1 MERIMGV
8 LDIKLSNEEENI
20 LLDALDIVKNL
31 DTEIYEIK
39 EKDIT
44 TDHLNL
50 IRCKDALAYIME
62 RFGSDNAKIETH
74 EIMSDTTQDKIET
87 SENPFDKVEEDV
99 SMRENTMEQILDASE
114 KTAED
119 VVENTN
125 ASDGMIEETSEDST
139 IFEEMSE
146 YNIPFDEKKEE
157 LMEKEIV
164 FPQTYE
170 ELLKQFETNEGCAAF
185 ARWAESKG
193 TKDLYFAND
202 ADGILLRNS
211 SKQDGIGND
220 ANYVCLKFA
229 DMIGTGIYD
238 DHSYQF
244 IVFTYSQAKGTSY
257 EAYENIEYAIRGYK
271 TALMEF
277 CKKKF
282 EEKLDKCIA
291 SCNNASV
298 AFANS
303 ATAEEMA
310 GYYMAT
316 FPKERWNA
324 FWEERNGNMSK
335 RDRKTE
341 KILKGL
347 MD

>member
-31 DTEIYEIK
+31 DTEIHKIK

-50 IRCKDALAYIME
+50 IRCRDMLTCILE
-62 RFGSDNAKIETH
+62 RFGSDNAKTETH
-74 EIMSDTTQDKIET
+74 EIMPDTTKNNIEM
-87 SENPFDKVEEDV
+87 SENPFDKVEKDV
-99 SMRENTMEQILDASE
+99 STRENTMEQILDASE

-125 ASDGMIEETSEDST
+125 TSEDST
-139 IFEEMSE
+139 SE
-146 YNIPFDEKKEE
+146 KMNENNIPLDEKKEE
-157 LMEKEIV
+157 TMEKEIV

-170 ELLKQFETNEGCAAF
+170 ELVKQFETNDGCAAF

-193 TKDLYFAND
+193 AKDLYFAN

-238 DHSYQF
+238 NHAYQF
-244 IVFTYSQAKGTSY
+244 IVFTYSQTKGTSY

-277 CKKKF
+277 CEKKF
-282 EEKLDKCIA
+282 EAKFDKCLA
-291 SCNNASV
+291 SYNNVSV

>member
-1 MERIMGV
+1 M
-8 LDIKLSNEEENI
+8 
-20 LLDALDIVKNL
+20 L
-31 DTEIYEIK
+31 DTSE
-39 EKDIT
+39 
-44 TDHLNL
+44 
-50 IRCKDALAYIME
+50 
-62 RFGSDNAKIETH
+62 ETA
-74 EIMSDTTQDKIET
+74 
-87 SENPFDKVEEDV
+87 
-99 SMRENTMEQILDASE
+99 ENTVEDTDSSE
-114 KTAED
+114 
-119 VVENTN
+119 
-125 ASDGMIEETSEDST
+125 GMIEETSEDHISK
-139 IFEEMSE
+139 EMSE

-157 LMEKEIV
+157 LMKKEIV

-257 EAYENIEYAIRGYK
+257 EAYENIKYAIRGYK

-282 EEKLDKCIA
+282 EAKLDKCIA
-291 SCNNASV
+291 SYNNVSV

>member
-31 DTEIYEIK
+31 DTEIHKIK

-50 IRCKDALAYIME
+50 IRCRDMLTCILE
-62 RFGSDNAKIETH
+62 RFGSDNAKTETH
-74 EIMSDTTQDKIET
+74 EIMPDTTKNNIEM
-87 SENPFDKVEEDV
+87 SENPFDKVEEDA
-99 SMRENTMEQILDASE
+99 STRENTMEQILDASE

-125 ASDGMIEETSEDST
+125 TSEDST
-139 IFEEMSE
+139 SE
-146 YNIPFDEKKEE
+146 KMNENNIPLDEKKEE
-157 LMEKEIV
+157 TMEKEIV

-170 ELLKQFETNEGCAAF
+170 ELVKQFETNDGCAAF

-193 TKDLYFAND
+193 AKDLYFAN

-238 DHSYQF
+238 NHAYQF
-244 IVFTYSQAKGTSY
+244 IVFTYSQTKGTSY

-277 CKKKF
+277 CEKKF
-282 EEKLDKCIA
+282 EAKFDKCLA
-291 SCNNASV
+291 SYNNVSV

>member
-31 DTEIYEIK
+31 DTEIHKIK

-50 IRCKDALAYIME
+50 IRCRDMLTCILE
-62 RFGSDNAKIETH
+62 RFGSDNAKTETH
-74 EIMSDTTQDKIET
+74 EIMPDTTKNNIEM

-99 SMRENTMEQILDASE
+99 STRENTMEQILDASE

-125 ASDGMIEETSEDST
+125 TSEDST
-139 IFEEMSE
+139 SE
-146 YNIPFDEKKEE
+146 KMNENNIPLDEKKEE
-157 LMEKEIV
+157 TMEKEIV

-170 ELLKQFETNEGCAAF
+170 KLVKQFETNDGCAAF

-193 TKDLYFAND
+193 AKDLYFAN

-238 DHSYQF
+238 NHAYQF
-244 IVFTYSQAKGTSY
+244 IVFTYSQTKGTSY

-277 CKKKF
+277 CEKKF
-282 EEKLDKCIA
+282 EAKFDKCLA
-291 SCNNASV
+291 SYNNVSV

>member
-31 DTEIYEIK
+31 DTEIHKIK

-50 IRCKDALAYIME
+50 IRCRDMLTCILE
-62 RFGSDNAKIETH
+62 RFGSDNAKTETH
-74 EIMSDTTQDKIET
+74 EIMPDTTKNNIEM

-99 SMRENTMEQILDASE
+99 STRENTMEQILDASE

-125 ASDGMIEETSEDST
+125 TSEDST
-139 IFEEMSE
+139 SE
-146 YNIPFDEKKEE
+146 KMNENNIPLDEKKEE
-157 LMEKEIV
+157 TMEKEIV

-170 ELLKQFETNEGCAAF
+170 ELVKQFETNEGCVAF

-257 EAYENIEYAIRGYK
+257 EAYENIKYAIRGYK

-282 EEKLDKCIA
+282 EAKLDKCLA
-291 SCNNASV
+291 SYNNVSV

>member
-31 DTEIYEIK
+31 DTEIHKIK

-50 IRCKDALAYIME
+50 IRCRNMLTCILE
-62 RFGSDNAKIETH
+62 RFGSDNAKTETH
-74 EIMSDTTQDKIET
+74 EIMPDTTKNNIEM

-99 SMRENTMEQILDASE
+99 STRENTMEQILDASE

-125 ASDGMIEETSEDST
+125 TSEDST
-139 IFEEMSE
+139 SE
-146 YNIPFDEKKEE
+146 KMNENNIPLDEKKEE
-157 LMEKEIV
+157 TMEKEIV

-170 ELLKQFETNEGCAAF
+170 ELVKQFETNDGCAAF

-193 TKDLYFAND
+193 AKDLYFAN

-238 DHSYQF
+238 NHAYQF
-244 IVFTYSQAKGTSY
+244 IVFTYSQTKGTSY

-271 TALMEF
+271 TVLMEF
-277 CKKKF
+277 CEKKF
-282 EEKLDKCIA
+282 EAKFDKCLA
-291 SCNNASV
+291 SYNNVSV

>member
-31 DTEIYEIK
+31 DTEIHKIK

-50 IRCKDALAYIME
+50 ICCRDMLTCILE
-62 RFGSDNAKIETH
+62 RFGSDNAKTETH
-74 EIMSDTTQDKIET
+74 EIMPDTTKNNIEM

-99 SMRENTMEQILDASE
+99 STRENTMEQILDASE

-125 ASDGMIEETSEDST
+125 TSEDST
-139 IFEEMSE
+139 SE
-146 YNIPFDEKKEE
+146 KMNENNIPLDEKKEE
-157 LMEKEIV
+157 TMEKEIV

-170 ELLKQFETNEGCAAF
+170 ELVKQFETNDGCAAF

-193 TKDLYFAND
+193 AKDLYFAN

-238 DHSYQF
+238 NHAYQF
-244 IVFTYSQAKGTSY
+244 IVFTYSQTKGTSY

-277 CKKKF
+277 CEKKF
-282 EEKLDKCIA
+282 EAKFDKCLA
-291 SCNNASV
+291 SYNNVSV

>member
-8 LDIKLSNEEENI
+8 LDIKLSKEEENV

-31 DTEIYEIK
+31 DTEIHEIK

-50 IRCKDALAYIME
+50 ISCMDMLTCILE
-62 RFGSDNAKIETH
+62 RFGSDVAKTKTH
-74 EIMSDTTQDKIET
+74 EIMLDTTQDSIET
-87 SENPFDKVEEDV
+87 SANPFDKVEEDI
-99 SMRENTMEQILDASE
+99 STKQMLDTFEENAENTVEDTDLSE
-114 KTAED
+114 
-119 VVENTN
+119 
-125 ASDGMIEETSEDST
+125 GMIEETSEDLTSD
-139 IFEEMSE
+139 EVNENVNE
-146 YNIPFDEKKEE
+146 DNIPFDEKKEE
-157 LMEKEIV
+157 TMKKEIV

-170 ELLKQFETNEGCAAF
+170 ELVKQFETNEGCVAF

-282 EEKLDKCIA
+282 EAKLDKCIA
-291 SCNNASV
+291 SYNNVV

>member
-31 DTEIYEIK
+31 DTEIHEIK

-50 IRCKDALAYIME
+50 IRCRDMLTCILE
-62 RFGSDNAKIETH
+62 RFGSDNAKTETH
-74 EIMSDTTQDKIET
+74 EIMPDTTKNNIEM

-99 SMRENTMEQILDASE
+99 STRENTMEQILDASE

-125 ASDGMIEETSEDST
+125 TSEDST
-139 IFEEMSE
+139 SE
-146 YNIPFDEKKEE
+146 KMNENNIPLDEKKEE
-157 LMEKEIV
+157 TMEKEIV

-170 ELLKQFETNEGCAAF
+170 ELVKQFETNDGCAAF

-193 TKDLYFAND
+193 TKDLYFAN

-238 DHSYQF
+238 NHAYQF
-244 IVFTYSQAKGTSY
+244 IVFTYSQTKGTSY

-277 CKKKF
+277 CEKKF
-282 EEKLDKCIA
+282 EAKFDKCLA
-291 SCNNASV
+291 SYNNVSV

>member
-31 DTEIYEIK
+31 DTEIHEIK

-50 IRCKDALAYIME
+50 IRCRDMLTCILE
-62 RFGSDNAKIETH
+62 RFGSDNAKTETH
-74 EIMSDTTQDKIET
+74 EIMPDTTKNNIEM

-99 SMRENTMEQILDASE
+99 STRENTMEQILDASE

-125 ASDGMIEETSEDST
+125 TSEDST
-139 IFEEMSE
+139 SE
-146 YNIPFDEKKEE
+146 KMNENNIPLDEKKEE
-157 LMEKEIV
+157 TMEKEIV

-170 ELLKQFETNEGCAAF
+170 ELVKQFETNDGCAAF

-193 TKDLYFAND
+193 TKDLYFAN

-238 DHSYQF
+238 NHAYQF
-244 IVFTYSQAKGTSY
+244 IVFTYSQTKGTSY

-271 TALMEF
+271 TALIEF
-277 CKKKF
+277 CEKKF
-282 EEKLDKCIA
+282 EAKFDKCLA
-291 SCNNASV
+291 SYNNVSV

>member
-31 DTEIYEIK
+31 DTEIHKIK

-50 IRCKDALAYIME
+50 IRCRDMLTCILE
-62 RFGSDNAKIETH
+62 RFGSDNAKTETH
-74 EIMSDTTQDKIET
+74 EIMPDTTKNNIEM

-99 SMRENTMEQILDASE
+99 STRENTMEQILDASE

-125 ASDGMIEETSEDST
+125 TSEDST
-139 IFEEMSE
+139 SE
-146 YNIPFDEKKEE
+146 KMNENNIPLDEKKEE
-157 LMEKEIV
+157 TMEKEIV

-170 ELLKQFETNEGCAAF
+170 ELVKQFETNEGCVAF

-257 EAYENIEYAIRGYK
+257 EAYENIKYAIRGYK

-282 EEKLDKCIA
+282 EAKLDKCIA
-291 SCNNASV
+291 SYNNVV

-316 FPKERWNA
+316 FPKERWNE

>member
-8 LDIKLSNEEENI
+8 LDIKLSKEEENV

-31 DTEIYEIK
+31 DTEIHEIK
-39 EKDIT
+39 ERDIT

-50 IRCKDALAYIME
+50 ISCRNMLTCILE
-62 RFGSDNAKIETH
+62 RFGSDNAKMETH

-87 SENPFDKVEEDV
+87 SENTFDKVDEDV
-99 SMRENTMEQILDASE
+99 SMKENTMEQMLDASE

-119 VVENTN
+119 VLENTN
-125 ASDGMIEETSEDST
+125 TSDSMIEETSEDFT
-139 IFEEMSE
+139 SE
-146 YNIPFDEKKEE
+146 KMNENNIPLDEKKEE
-157 LMEKEIV
+157 TMEKEIV

-170 ELLKQFETNEGCAAF
+170 ELVKQFETNEGCAAF

-193 TKDLYFAND
+193 SKDLYFAN

-211 SKQDGIGND
+211 NKQDGIGND
-220 ANYVCLKFA
+220 SNYVCLKFA

-238 DHSYQF
+238 DHHSYQF
-244 IVFTYSQAKGTSY
+244 IVFTYSQTKGTSY
-257 EAYENIEYAIRGYK
+257 EAYENIEYAIIGYK

-282 EEKLDKCIA
+282 EAKFDKCLA
-291 SCNNASV
+291 SYNNVSV

-324 FWEERNGNMSK
+324 FWEERNGHMSK

>member
-31 DTEIYEIK
+31 DTEIHKIK

-50 IRCKDALAYIME
+50 IRCRDMLTCILE
-62 RFGSDNAKIETH
+62 RFGSDNAKTETH
-74 EIMSDTTQDKIET
+74 EIMPDTTKNNIEM

-99 SMRENTMEQILDASE
+99 STRENTMEQILDASE

-125 ASDGMIEETSEDST
+125 TSEDST
-139 IFEEMSE
+139 SE
-146 YNIPFDEKKEE
+146 KMNENNIPLDEKKEE
-157 LMEKEIV
+157 TMEKEIV

-170 ELLKQFETNEGCAAF
+170 ELVKQFETNDGCAAF

-193 TKDLYFAND
+193 AKDLYFAN

-238 DHSYQF
+238 NHAYQF
-244 IVFTYSQAKGTSY
+244 IVFTYSQTKGTSY

-277 CKKKF
+277 CEKKF
-282 EEKLDKCIA
+282 EAKFDKCLA
-291 SCNNASV
+291 SYNNVSV

>member
-31 DTEIYEIK
+31 DTEIHKIK

-50 IRCKDALAYIME
+50 IRCRDMLTCILE
-62 RFGSDNAKIETH
+62 RFGSDNAKTETH
-74 EIMSDTTQDKIET
+74 EIMPDTTKNNIEM

-99 SMRENTMEQILDASE
+99 STRENTMEQILDASE

-125 ASDGMIEETSEDST
+125 TSEDST
-139 IFEEMSE
+139 SE
-146 YNIPFDEKKEE
+146 KMNENNIPLDEKKEE
-157 LMEKEIV
+157 TMEKEIV

-170 ELLKQFETNEGCAAF
+170 ELVKQFETNDGCAAF

-193 TKDLYFAND
+193 AKDLYFAN

-238 DHSYQF
+238 NHAYQF
-244 IVFTYSQAKGTSY
+244 IVFTYSQTKGTSY

-277 CKKKF
+277 CEKKF
-282 EEKLDKCIA
+282 EAKFNKCLA
-291 SCNNASV
+291 SYNNVSV

>member
-31 DTEIYEIK
+31 DTEIHKIK

-50 IRCKDALAYIME
+50 IRCRDMLTCILE
-62 RFGSDNAKIETH
+62 RFGSDNAKTETH
-74 EIMSDTTQDKIET
+74 EIMPDTTKNNIEM

-99 SMRENTMEQILDASE
+99 STRENTMEQILDASE

-125 ASDGMIEETSEDST
+125 TSEDST
-139 IFEEMSE
+139 SE
-146 YNIPFDEKKEE
+146 KMNENNIPLDEKKEE
-157 LMEKEIV
+157 TMEKEIV

-170 ELLKQFETNEGCAAF
+170 ELVKQFETNDGCAAF

-193 TKDLYFAND
+193 AKDLYFAN

-238 DHSYQF
+238 NHAYQF
-244 IVFTYSQAKGTSY
+244 IVFTYSQTKGTSY

-277 CKKKF
+277 CEKKF
-282 EEKLDKCIA
+282 EAKFDKCLA
-291 SCNNASV
+291 SYNNVSV

-335 RDRKTE
+335 RDRKIE